1 MIGLGPRRERR
12 VNSSAGDWFL
22 SGAEWGNAAT
32 EVHTGSAGSPSWS
45 EGNLVR
51 PLIHGVAYFA
61 RLHEELSALQAGDR
75 VWFTDWRGDGDE
87 RLTADG
93 PTIGELLARL
103 ARAGVEVRGLIW
115 RSHGERV
122 SAPMSNRSNEL
133 LSRQINDA
141 GGEVLLDQRV
151 RLFGCHHQ
159 KLFVIRSE
167 NDPSRDVAFV
177 GGIDLSHSRRDDAT
191 HAGDPQA
198 VDMDPRYGKH
208 PPWHD
213 AALELRGPVVADV
226 LELFAERWNDPHPL
240 DHRTPYRMLLQRLA
254 DMPRHPEP
262 LPATAPPPPP
272 AGPHAVQLLRTYG
285 VKHPPFP
292 FAPGGERS
300 VARAYTKAFTLARS
314 LIYIED
320 QYLWSAEVASGIAA
334 ALEQNPG
341 LNVIAVVPRYPDS
354 DGPLGGPPKRLGQLR
369 AIETINRVAAGR
381 FGVFNLENRAG
392 TPIYVHAKI
401 CIIDDTWFTCG
412 SDNFNRRSWTTDSE
426 LTCAVIDTSAG
437 QTRAGQGAAS
447 GEQAASGP
455 DTDPAASRPLARD
468 LRLQLWAEHL
478 GLDQSDPRLHAPED
492 GLALWNAAADALDN
506 WHTTGGRSPRP
517 NGHARHHSAEPVSGL
532 QRLWA
537 GPANRFLV
545 DPDGRPRKMRGTT
558 QF

>member
-1 MIGLGPRRERR
+1 MD
-12 VNSSAGDWFL
+12 SSAEDWFL
-22 SGAEWGNAAT
+22 TRDERGNAAT
-32 EVHTGSAGSPSWS
+32 EVHAGCAGSPPWS

-51 PLIHGVAYFA
+51 PLIHGATYFA
-61 RLHEELSALQAGDR
+61 RLHEELSALNSGDR
-75 VWFTDWRGDGDE
+75 VWFTDWRGDSDE

-122 SAPMSNRSNEL
+122 SAPMSWRSNEL

-159 KLFVIRSE
+159 KLVVIRRR
-167 NDPSRDVAFV
+167 NDPSLDTAFV
-177 GGIDLSHSRRDDAT
+177 GGIDLSHSRRDDAD
-191 HAGDPQA
+191 HGGDPQA
-198 VDMDPRYGKH
+198 VAMDSRYGKT

-240 DHRTPYRMLLQRLA
+240 DRRTPYRMLLQRLA

-285 VKHPPFP
+285 MKHPPFP
-292 FAPGGERS
+292 FAPDGERS
-300 VARAYTKAFTLARS
+300 IARAYTKAFAQARS

-320 QYLWSAEVASGIAA
+320 QYLWSEEVAAGIAT
-334 ALEQNPG
+334 ALENNPE

-354 DGPLGGPPKRLGQLR
+354 DGILGGPPKRVGQMR
-369 AIETINRVAAGR
+369 AISRMRRVAPGR
-381 FGVFNLENRAG
+381 VGVFDLENTAG

-401 CIIDDTWFTCG
+401 CIIDDAWFTCG

-426 LTCAVIDTSAG
+426 LTCAVVDTAASQREPPG
-437 QTRAGQGAAS
+437 TDSSTDAGQGANT
-447 GEQAASGP
+447 GP
-455 DTDPAASRPLARD
+455 GASRPLAYG
-468 LRLQLWAEHL
+468 LRLELWAEHL
-478 GLDQSDPRLHAPED
+478 GVDEDDPQLHSPAA
-492 GLALWNAAADALDN
+492 GLELWNAAADALDR
-506 WHTTGGRSPRP
+506 WHATGRHGPRP
-517 NGHARHHSAEPVSGL
+517 KGHVRHHAPEPVPPF

-537 GPANRFLV
+537 GAANRLVV
-545 DPDGRPRKMRGTT
+545 DPDGRPRRMRGTT
-558 QF
+558 PF

>member
-1 MIGLGPRRERR
+1 MTGLGSRREHR
-12 VNSSAGDWFL
+12 VNSSPDYWFL

-32 EVHTGSAGSPSWS
+32 DVHTGSAGSPSWS

-51 PLIHGVAYFA
+51 PLIHGVTYFA
-61 RLHEELSALQAGDR
+61 RLHEELSALQPGDR
-75 VWFTDWRGDGDE
+75 VWFTDWRGDSDE

-93 PTIGELLARL
+93 PTIGDLLARL
-103 ARAGVEVRGLIW
+103 ARAGVEVRGLVW
-115 RSHGERV
+115 RSHGERI
-122 SAPMSNRSNEL
+122 SAPMSNLSNEH

-159 KLFVIRSE
+159 KLFVIRNR

-177 GGIDLSHSRRDDAT
+177 GGIDLSHSRRDDAD

-198 VDMDPRYGKH
+198 VDMDSRYGKQ

-226 LELFAERWNDPHPL
+226 LKLFAERWDDPHPL
-240 DHRTPYRMLLQRLA
+240 DRRTPYRMLLQRLA
-254 DMPRHPEP
+254 DMPRHPEA
-262 LPATAPPPPP
+262 LPETAPPPPP

-292 FAPGGERS
+292 FAPDGERS
-300 VARAYTKAFTLARS
+300 VARAYTKAFGLARS

-320 QYLWSAEVASGIAA
+320 QYLWSAEVAAGIAA

-369 AIETINRVAAGR
+369 AIETISRVAAGR

-426 LTCAVIDTSAG
+426 LTCAVVDTTAG
-437 QTRAGQGAAS
+437 AG
-447 GEQAASGP
+447 
-455 DTDPAASRPLARD
+455 ASRPLAHG

-478 GLDQSDPRLHAPED
+478 GLDQNDPQLHDPAD
-492 GLALWNAAADALDN
+492 GLRLWNAAADALDG
-506 WHTTGGRSPRP
+506 WHKTGRGSPRP
-517 NGHARHHSAEPVSGL
+517 NGHVRHHRTEPVSRL